1 MMVMGEMTRVQ
12 IVGKVE
18 PYATVTAPCSL
29 GYLKP
34 DPSEGV
40 M

>member
-1 MMVMGEMTRVQ
+1 MMAVGEMTRVQ
-12 IVGKVE
+12 IAGKVE
-18 PYATVTAPCSL
+18 PHATVTAPCSL

-40 M
+40 V